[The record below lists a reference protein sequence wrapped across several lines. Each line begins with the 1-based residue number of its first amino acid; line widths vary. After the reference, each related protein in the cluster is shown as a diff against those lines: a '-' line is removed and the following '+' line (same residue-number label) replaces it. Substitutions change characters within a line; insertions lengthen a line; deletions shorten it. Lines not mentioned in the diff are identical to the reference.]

1 MDTLFDKALKFTL
14 QWEGGYVNNPND
26 SGGATNKGITQK
38 TYDEFIKTHGTH
50 NIHASTDVKNISA
63 FEVSC
68 IYKDMYWKKLNA
80 DSLSP
85 KLAVAAF
92 DFAVNSGVA
101 RAKRYL
107 AQYSDVK
114 EFVDAREL
122 FLKELGKVGKNS
134 IFLKGWL
141 NRINAL
147 RKYLE
152 EV

>member
-68 IYKDMYWKKLNA
+68 IYKDMYWRKLNA

-85 KLAVAAF
+85 KLAIAAF
-92 DFAVNSGVA
+92 DFAVNSGVTT
-101 RAKRYL
+101 AKDFLTKYP
-107 AQYSDVK
+107 DVK
-114 EFVDAREL
+114 SYVDAREEL
-122 FLKELGKVGKNS
+122 LKKIGVGKKS
-134 IFLKGWL
+134 VFLKGWL